1 MTHDTER
8 ILQHLLYSAFRRFS
22 LDAFILNLGTFLI
35 EYLPIMSIA
44 LKRFEN
50 KRITTLSYHCF
61 NNLLA
66 PPPKVIE
73 LSDELMQELYMHPSM
88 SAYKYAARVVSTQEE
103 GPYQKIYNLMSR
115 KEESSIY
122 FPLIIDD
129 FLTTSLYIA
138 ISTIGSGK
146 YTDEHRAF
154 CEKIRAPLAAAL
166 TNVLQHEALASEP
179 APANGGRRKS
189 SNPSESLSQLQ
200 EPPLTYPTLDAVIK
214 SHIRKTLDLTQGR
227 VSGPKGAAR
236 LLGVPSSTLSSK
248 IRRLGISV
256 PREKNE

>member
-1 MTHDTER
+1 MTHDTEH
-8 ILQHLLYSAFRRFS
+8 ILQHLLYSAFSRFS
-22 LDAFILNLGTFLI
+22 LNAFILNLGTFLI

-44 LKRFEN
+44 LRRFEN
-50 KRITTLSYHCF
+50 KRITTLSYHSF
-61 NNLLA
+61 NNLLPA
-66 PPPKVIE
+66 PPKVIE
-73 LSDELMQELYMHPSM
+73 LSDELMHELYMHPSM
-88 SAYKYAARVVSTQEE
+88 SAYKYAARIVSTQDE
-103 GPYQKIYNLMSR
+103 GPHRKIYKLMSR
-115 KEESSIY
+115 EDESTIY

-129 FLTTSLYIA
+129 FLTTSLYIS
-138 ISTIGSGK
+138 ISTIGIGK
-146 YTDEHRAF
+146 YTDEHRVF

-166 TNVLQHEALASEP
+166 TNVLQHEALAAEP
-179 APANGGRRKS
+179 ASAAGGRRRI
-189 SNPSESLSQLQ
+189 SNPSESLSQSR
-200 EPPLTYPTLDAVIK
+200 EPALTYPTLDAVIK